1 MKKFFLVCF
10 MLLIT
15 GGFISG
21 CFFDGDE
28 ESTPT
33 KITSAVD
40 STLISST
47 IPVNGAVDVPLNRKL
62 VITFSEAMDPSTI
75 NTTTF
80 LLMGPGAMPVPGT
93 VDTLVTGALSPEK
106 QAAPGAVNAQI
117 TGALAPEKQA
127 VPGGCYTATF
137 TPASNFTPST
147 MYTATITTGVK
158 QMTGKLIESNISWT
172 FTSGTTLDTT
182 IIMESTT
189 VPVNNLTNVAVN
201 LKPTIIFG
209 EPMDPFTVNPTT
221 FTLTGPGMTPIA
233 GTVTYVGDTAT
244 FTPSNLLPNNTTY
257 IATIT
262 TGVKDL
268 AGNPLTADIV
278 WTFTTGAILDTTA
291 PTVISTGA
299 YGTTGITSGATGLSI
314 NRVSTVIFSEVMDPL
329 TINKNTFTVKG
340 PTGLAVAGIVT
351 YVGSIATF
359 TPAANLAANTL
370 YVLTVTTGAKDLAG
384 NALAAN
390 YVWSFTTGAAPD
402 TIAPVVIATGTYG
415 TTGVTSGATGVSL
428 NKTSTVTFSEAMDP
442 ATINKTTFTVKG
454 PDGLSVAGTVG
465 YIGVIATFTPA
476 ANLAANTLYTSTIT
490 TGVKDLA
497 GNSIAA
503 AYTWSSTTGA
513 APDTITPTVTANG
526 VYGTTG
532 VTSGAVGIPINSA
545 GTVIFSEA
553 MDPAT
558 INITTFIVK
567 GPDGKAV
574 AGTVTYIGNTATFT
588 PATFTP
594 AVNLTANTLYTTII
608 TTGVKDLAGNALAA
622 DYSWTYTTGAAS
634 DVMAPVV
641 VSNGVY
647 GATGSTSGAVDM
659 PINRSATVVFSEAM
673 DPATLTIDSFTV
685 KGPDGA
691 AVAGTVG
698 YIGMTATFIPA
709 VNLTPNTL
717 YITTV
722 TKDAKDL
729 AGNALAADY
738 VFSYTTG
745 AVPDITAPTVT
756 SVTPLN
762 NAGNVATNSILTV
775 IFGEEMDPLT
785 MNTQVFTLKQGANA
799 IAGTITHTGTT
810 ATFTPASSLSGS
822 TQYTAT
828 ITIEAKDL
836 AGNALASNYVWSFTT
851 PYPGPAPDTTKPLV
865 TSVTPLNGAVA
876 VAVNSKPAAVFN
888 ESMNSSTINTTNFTL
903 TGPGAT
909 VVAGAV
915 SYSGTTATFTPTA
928 VLSGSTLYTA
938 TITTGVQDAS
948 GNTLAANY
956 VWNFTTADVTAPAV
970 ISKTPASGASGV
982 IINAMPTATF
992 SEAMDS
998 STINTSNFTLT
1009 GPGLTAVVGTVSFTG
1024 TIATFTPAVNL
1035 LASTLYTAT
1044 ITTGVKDSAGNS
1056 LAANYVWTFTTGT
1069 TPASSPLPVNLG
1081 TAGDFAVLA
1090 KSGIDT
1096 VSPSVITGNIGVSP
1110 AAATYITGFS
1120 LTADP
1125 SNIFSTSPQITGKIY
1140 ASNYAVP
1147 TPSKMT
1153 TAISD
1158 METAY
1163 TDAAG
1168 RATPDFTELYSGDIS
1183 GRTLSAGLY
1192 KWGTN
1197 VLINTDVTL
1206 DGGANDVWIFQ
1217 VAQGITQA
1225 NGSRIILAGGAQ
1237 AKNIFWQSFGQ
1248 VTIGTT
1254 AHFEGTILCQT
1265 SIALNTGATINGRL
1279 MAQTAVTLQ
1288 SGTVTQ
1294 PGAAPDMSAPTILST
1309 DTYGTTG
1316 VKSGATGLPIN
1327 TISSATFSEAME
1339 PLTITTAT
1347 FTMKGTDGIVLTGT
1361 VNYAGTTATFTPA
1374 ANLAPGSLYTS
1385 EITVGVRDISSNAM
1399 AANYAWS
1406 WTTGGTADTAAPVMA
1421 SVTPA
1426 AATTAVALTSTPS
1439 IVFNEAMNQATINTT
1454 NFTLTGPGAT
1464 PVSGAV
1470 TYSGTTATFTP
1481 TANLLANVTYTATV
1495 KTGVKDLAGN
1505 ALAADYV
1512 WTFKTVDTISPTV
1525 SSVTPLNASTAVAL
1539 TTAPTAVF
1547 SEAMDLTT
1555 ITTATFTLTGP
1566 GAAVVAGSVGYAGT
1580 TATFTP
1586 TSSLVQNTLYTAEIT
1601 IGAKDLA
1608 GNALAAKYTWSFT
1621 TVDNAAP
1628 IVAATGAYGATG
1640 VTSGAVDL
1648 AVNRVSTV
1656 TFNEAMDTSTITL
1669 TTFTVKGTDGV
1680 ALAGAVSY
1688 AGTIATFTP
1697 AVNLAP
1703 GSLYTSEI
1711 TVGVKDLAGN
1721 AIASSYIWSWTT
1733 GSVVALGPA
1742 PVELGTAKNFAI
1754 LAKST
1759 ITTTGTTAITGHIG
1773 LSPAARSFM
1782 TGFSETLD
1790 ATNVFATSD
1799 IVTGKMYAAN
1809 MAPPTPAN
1817 MTTAISNMETAY
1829 TDAAGRTT
1837 PDFTEL
1843 YSGDI
1848 SGRILVPGLYKWGT
1862 GVSINTDVTLDGGP
1876 NDVFIFQIAQDLTM
1890 ASAKKVLLTGGV
1902 LPKNIFWQVG
1912 GQTTLGTT
1920 SDFKG
1925 IILCKT
1931 QIAMQTGAVI
1941 NGRALAQTAVTLDA
1955 NAVTQPA
1962 E

>member
-1 MKKFFLVCF
+1 MKKIFLVCF

-15 GGFISG
+15 GGFVSG
-21 CFFDGDE
+21 CFFGGDE
-28 ESTPT
+28 EGTPT

-47 IPVNGAVDVPLNRKL
+47 IPANGSINEPLNRKL

-75 NTTTF
+75 NTSTF
-80 LLMGPGAMPVPGT
+80 LLMGPGATPVAGR
-93 VDTLVTGALSPEK
+93 VDTL
-106 QAAPGAVNAQI
+106 I
-117 TGALAPEKQA
+117 IGALAPEKQA
-127 VPGGCYTATF
+127 VPGIVDAFSMGILAPEKQAVTGGFYTATF
-137 TPASNFTPST
+137 TPASNFTADT
-147 MYTATITTGVK
+147 MYTATITAGVK

-172 FTSGTTLDTT
+172 FTTGTTLDTT
-182 IIMESTT
+182 IITESTT

-209 EPMDPFTVNPTT
+209 EPMDPFTVNPAT
-221 FTLTGPGMTPIA
+221 FTLTGPGTTPIA
-233 GTVTYVGDTAT
+233 GTVTYIGDTAV
-244 FTPSNLLPNNTTY
+244 FTPSNFLPNNTTF
-257 IATIT
+257 IVTVN

-268 AGNPLTADIV
+268 AGNPLTSDIV
-278 WTFTTGAILDTTA
+278 WTFTTGAILDTTPPA
-291 PTVISTGA
+291 VISTGV

-314 NRVSTVIFSEVMDPL
+314 NRVSTVIFSEIMDPL

-370 YVLTVTTGAKDLAG
+370 YVLAITTGAKDLAG
-384 NALAAN
+384 NALAVN

-402 TIAPVVIATGTYG
+402 TIAPAVIATGTYG

-497 GNSIAA
+497 GNSMVS

-513 APDTITPTVTANG
+513 APDTISPTVTANGVYGTTGLTSGAVDMPINRAGTVIFSEAMDPTTINIMTFTLKDPNGAAVPGTVSYIGTTATYTPAANLSANTLYTTTVTTGVKDLAGNALAVNYLWTFTTGSAPDIIAPTVTANG

-532 VTSGAVGIPINSA
+532 VTSGAVDMPINRA

-553 MDPAT
+553 MDPLT
-558 INITTFIVK
+558 INITTFTLK
-567 GPDGKAV
+567 GPG
-574 AGTVTYIGNTATFT
+574 
-588 PATFTP
+588 
-594 AVNLTANTLYTTII
+594 
-608 TTGVKDLAGNALAA
+608 
-622 DYSWTYTTGAAS
+622 
-634 DVMAPVV
+634 
-641 VSNGVY
+641 
-647 GATGSTSGAVDM
+647 GAVV
-659 PINRSATVVFSEAM
+659 P
-673 DPATLTIDSFTV
+673 
-685 KGPDGA
+685 
-691 AVAGTVG
+691 GTVG
-698 YIGMTATFIPA
+698 YIGTTATYTPT
-709 VNLTPNTL
+709 VNLAPNTF
-717 YITTV
+717 YTAAVTTG
-722 TKDAKDL
+722 AKDL
-729 AGNALAADY
+729 AGNALAANY
-738 VFSYTTG
+738 SWTFTTG
-745 AVPDITAPTVT
+745 AVPDITAPTVI
-756 SVTPLN
+756 SVIPLN
-762 NAGNVATNSILTV
+762 NAGGVATNTTLTAT
-775 IFGEEMDPLT
+775 FSEEMDPLT
-785 MNTQVFTLKQGANA
+785 ITTATFTLKQGVNA

-836 AGNALASNYVWSFTT
+836 AGNALASDYVWSFTT

-876 VAVNSKPAAVFN
+876 VAVTSKPAAVFN
-888 ESMNSSTINTTNFTL
+888 ESMNSSTINTANFTL

-992 SEAMDS
+992 SETMDS
-998 STINTSNFTLT
+998 STINTTNFTLT
-1009 GPGLTAVVGTVSFTG
+1009 GPGLTAVAGTISFTG
-1024 TIATFTPAVNL
+1024 TIATFTPAANL

-1069 TPASSPLPVNLG
+1069 TSAPSPLPVNLG
-1081 TAGDFAVLA
+1081 TAGNFAVLA

-1140 ASNYAVP
+1140 AANYAVP
-1147 TPSKMT
+1147 TPSNMT

-1183 GRTLSAGLY
+1183 GRTLSPGLY

-1206 DGGANDVWIFQ
+1206 NGGANDVWIFQ
-1217 VAQGITQA
+1217 IAQGITQA

-1248 VTIGTT
+1248 VTIGTN
-1254 AHFEGTILCQT
+1254 AHFEGIILCQT
-1265 SIALNTGATINGRL
+1265 SIAINTGATINGRL

-1309 DTYGTTG
+1309 NTYGTTG

-1327 TISSATFSEAME
+1327 TISSAAFSEAME

-1347 FTMKGTDGIVLTGT
+1347 FTVKGTDGVALTGT

-1385 EITVGVRDISSNAM
+1385 EITTGVRDISSNAM

-1406 WTTGGTADTAAPVMA
+1406 WTTGGMADTVAPVMA

-1481 TANLLANVTYTATV
+1481 SANLLANVTYTATIT
-1495 KTGVKDLAGN
+1495 TGVKDLAGN

-1512 WTFKTVDTISPTV
+1512 WTFTTVDTISPTV
-1525 SSVTPLNASTAVAL
+1525 SSVTPLNASTGVAL

-1555 ITTATFTLTGP
+1555 ITTANFTLTGP

-1586 TSSLVQNTLYTAEIT
+1586 TANLAQNTLYTAEIT
-1601 IGAKDLA
+1601 VGAKDLA
-1608 GNALAAKYTWSFT
+1608 GNALASKYTWSFT
-1621 TVDNAAP
+1621 TVDNTAP
-1628 IVAATGAYGATG
+1628 IVVATGAYGATG

-1656 TFNEAMDTSTITL
+1656 TFNEAMDTSTISL
-1669 TTFTVKGTDGV
+1669 TTFTVKGTNGIP
-1680 ALAGAVSY
+1680 LAGTVSY

-1711 TVGVKDLAGN
+1711 TVGVKDIAGN
-1721 AIASSYIWSWTT
+1721 AMASSYIWSWTT
-1733 GSVVALGPA
+1733 GSVVGLGPA
-1742 PVELGTAKNFAI
+1742 PVELGTAKNFVI

-1759 ITTTGTTAITGHIG
+1759 VTTTGTTSITGDIG

-1790 ATNVFATSD
+1790 ATNVFATSV

-1817 MTTAISNMETAY
+1817 MTTAIGNMETAY

-1848 SGRILVPGLYKWGT
+1848 SGQILVPGLYKWGT
-1862 GVSINTDVTLDGGP
+1862 GVSINTDVTLNGGP

-1902 LPKNIFWQVG
+1902 MPKNIFWQVA
-1912 GQTTLGTT
+1912 GQTVLGTT

-1931 QIAMQTGAVI
+1931 QIAIQTGAVI

-1955 NAVTQPA
+1955 NAITQPA